1 MVTPKSEEEGL
12 DSYTNLMEAGYGKVW
27 NVYGEEGRKSVL
39 RNVTTL
45 HDLCERIINSDS
57 RFKNKTSI
65 HWFMLA
71 LLNKVKVKGI

>member
-1 MVTPKSEEEGL
+1 MVKKE
-12 DSYTNLMEAGYGKVW
+12 GKVF
-27 NVYGEEGRKSVL
+27 YGML
-39 RNVTTL
+39 PLL

-71 LLNKVKVKGI
+71 LLNKVKVKEFKKLFEYMFETYIDNDKTVSHI